1 VEEARQNR
9 QRRRLSLKISSI
21 YAVVGALWIFF
32 SDRVAAV
39 FSNTPQD
46 LAQIETIKG
55 WLFVLLTALLLYN
68 LVSRGV
74 KRLEVSQEAFL
85 ESEEKY
91 RALVE
96 TTETGYAI
104 LDHQGKV
111 LDANVHYAKLTGHNT
126 LQEILGRSVTE
137 WTAAY
142 DVERITEE
150 VSKCREENFTR
161 RLRIDYMDK
170 SGNIIPV
177 EMNSTS
183 IHSAEGTVILALCVD
198 INERKR
204 AEDALK
210 ESELRFRTIF
220 EHTAVGVAQ
229 VDSHTGRFVR
239 INKKFCDIVGYSPVE
254 MLGRDFQSITHPG
267 DLETSLNNNARL
279 VAGEVNSYTMEKRY
293 IHRNGAIVWV
303 NLTISALW
311 ATGEKQDFHV
321 AVVEDITERKR
332 AEEKLKEYEKVV
344 EGVDEMIVVID
355 RDYRYLIANRAFL
368 NYRELERE
376 QVVGRLVAEILDKE
390 VFEKVVKK
398 KLDECF
404 EGNVIRY
411 EMKYNFPN
419 LGERD
424 LFISYFPIEGPAG
437 VDRAACVFQDITER
451 KRAGELLQ
459 QSNARISHL
468 NDVLHAIRDVG
479 RLINSEKNPIEL
491 LNAVCHSLVQ
501 TRGYVMVWIG
511 IPDADSKGLVPVAHS
526 GGGADFI
533 QHAPIAWDNSP
544 AGQGPA
550 VTAMRERR
558 AVVFDDPAAD
568 SHLTLWDDPVMTHG
582 CASSASVPLIHEE
595 RLFGVLTVKA
605 DRRHA
610 FDPEDVELLSS
621 LAADLARALQS
632 LENEVARERAEKALR
647 GSEKKFRLIFEMSP
661 DSVNLNRA
669 SDGKYIDINENFTKA
684 TGYTREEVTSAES
697 TIESII
703 WNDPEDR
710 KRLADAL
717 RSTGVVQNMEAI
729 FRAKD
734 GTVRMG
740 LLSARLLR
748 IDRENVILSITRD
761 ITERKRAEAALR
773 ESEELYRT
781 LVSLSPDAISVVD
794 QDGLLTFA
802 SPRARQT
809 FGHSP
814 DEEILGRSLLSW
826 VAPEEQEKATANIAH
841 LMGEGTLTDTE
852 YTLMRKDGTRF
863 FGECN
868 AAVIHSPEGSPMR
881 MIIVTRDITER
892 KRAEEERRRLEDRLQ
907 RAEKMEALGTLA
919 GGVAHDL
926 NNVLG
931 IVVGYSELLT
941 NDSHASSS
949 TRSRA
954 NEILKGGQRAAA
966 IVQDLLT
973 LARRGV
979 SNRKVLN
986 LNHIVLECRNSPEF
1000 AGVFSYHPNTRI
1012 ETDLEE
1018 HLLNISGSAVHLG
1031 KSLMNLVSNAAEA
1044 MPNGGEIT
1052 IKTRN
1057 RYLDKPVSGYD
1068 EVREGDYVVLSVSDT
1083 GEGIPAGD
1091 LKRIFEPFY
1100 TKKVMGRSG
1109 TGLGTGCHLGYSQ
1122 GSSGIYQCGESGR
1135 QRNHFHPLCSCDKRG
1150 NIPGAGCH
1158 IRC

>member
-1 VEEARQNR
+1 MEEARQNR

-21 YAVVGALWIFF
+21 YALVGALWIFF

-39 FSNTPQD
+39 FSNTPQG

-74 KRLEVSQEAFL
+74 KRLEVSQEAFI

-104 LDHQGKV
+104 LDQQGKV

-142 DVERITEE
+142 DVERIIEE
-150 VSKCREENFTR
+150 VSRCGEENCTQH
-161 RLRIDYMDK
+161 LRIDYTDK

-183 IHSAEGTVILALCVD
+183 IHSTEGTVILALCVD
-198 INERKR
+198 MRERNR
-204 AEDALK
+204 AEYALK

-239 INKKFCDIVGYSPVE
+239 INKKYCDIVGYSPEE

-267 DLETSLNNNARL
+267 DLETSLKNTARL
-279 VAGEVNSYTMEKRY
+279 VAGEVNSYTMDKRY
-293 IHRNGAIVWV
+293 VHRNGATVWV
-303 NLTISALW
+303 NLTVSALW

-321 AVVEDITERKR
+321 AVVEDITERKK

-344 EGVDEMIVVID
+344 EGLDEMIVVVD

-368 NYRELERE
+368 NYRELERG
-376 QVVGRLVAEILDKE
+376 QVVGRLVAEILDE
-390 VFEKVVKK
+390 EFFEKVVKK

-411 EMKYNFPN
+411 ETKYNYRN

-424 LFISYFPIEGPAG
+424 YYISYFPIEGPTG
-437 VDRAACVFQDITER
+437 VDRAACVLQDITER

-479 RLINSEKNPIEL
+479 SLINREKDPIEL

-511 IPDADSKGLVPVAHS
+511 IPDADSKGLAPVAHS
-526 GGGADFI
+526 GGGADFM
-533 QHAPIAWDNSP
+533 QHAPIARDDSP

-568 SHLTLWDDPVMTHG
+568 SHLTLRDDPVMTYG

-610 FDPEDVELLSS
+610 FDPGDVELLSD

-632 LENEVARERAEKALR
+632 LENEVARERAEEALR
-647 GSEKKFRLIFEMSP
+647 ASEAKFRLIFEMSP
-661 DSVNLNRA
+661 DSVNLNRV
-669 SDGKYIDINENFTKA
+669 SDGKYMDINESFTKV

-697 TIESII
+697 TIESSI

-710 KRLADAL
+710 ERLADAL
-717 RSTGVVQNMEAI
+717 RSTGVVENMEAR
-729 FRAKD
+729 FRMKD

-740 LLSARLLR
+740 LLSARVLR
-748 IDRENVILSITRD
+748 IGQEHAILSI
-761 ITERKRAEAALR
+761 
-773 ESEELYRT
+773 
-781 LVSLSPDAISVVD
+781 
-794 QDGLLTFA
+794 
-802 SPRARQT
+802 
-809 FGHSP
+809 
-814 DEEILGRSLLSW
+814 
-826 VAPEEQEKATANIAH
+826 
-841 LMGEGTLTDTE
+841 
-852 YTLMRKDGTRF
+852 
-863 FGECN
+863 
-868 AAVIHSPEGSPMR
+868 
-881 MIIVTRDITER
+881 TRDITER

-931 IVVGYSELLT
+931 IVVGYSELLA
-941 NDSHASSS
+941 NDSRASTS

-1000 AGVFSYHPNTRI
+1000 AGVFSYHPDIRI
-1012 ETDLEE
+1012 ETDLEA
-1018 HLLNISGSAVHLG
+1018 HILNISGSAVHLG

-1044 MPNGGEIT
+1044 MPKGGAIT
-1052 IKTRN
+1052 IKTGN
-1057 RYLDKPVSGYD
+1057 RYLD
-1068 EVREGDYVVLSVSDT
+1068 
-1083 GEGIPAGD
+1083 
-1091 LKRIFEPFY
+1091 
-1100 TKKVMGRSG
+1100 
-1109 TGLGTGCHLGYSQ
+1109 
-1122 GSSGIYQCGESGR
+1122 
-1135 QRNHFHPLCSCDKRG
+1135 
-1150 NIPGAGCH
+1150 
-1158 IRC
+1158 